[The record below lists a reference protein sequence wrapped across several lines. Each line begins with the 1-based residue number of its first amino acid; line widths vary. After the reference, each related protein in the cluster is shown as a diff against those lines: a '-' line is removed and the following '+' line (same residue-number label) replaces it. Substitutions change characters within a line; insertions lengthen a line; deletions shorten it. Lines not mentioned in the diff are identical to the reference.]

1 MTGTKK
7 PWKSRGMM
15 GGLMALLGAGV
26 NLGGLA
32 LTGEDISALIGHI
45 DTLLVALGG
54 LLAMWGRAKAKT
66 RIG

>member
-7 PWKSRGMM
+7 FYKSKGVM

-45 DTLLVALGG
+45 DTLLVAIGG
-54 LLAMWGRAKAKT
+54 LLAMWGRFKAKT